1 MRVHPSATN
10 HGVMDPGVAT
20 YTIRIKG
27 QLGDAALSAFPRLRS
42 RHEGAETV
50 LIGDLDHAALYG
62 VVSEIEALGLDLVEI
77 RQLPP
82 DRDTAESED
91 GDQPVDPASG
101 TAQFPRP
108 GPQAP
113 AHKGMQP

>member
-1 MRVHPSATN
+1 M
-10 HGVMDPGVAT
+10 GVMDPGVAT

-27 QLGDAALSAFPRLRS
+27 QLGDAALSAFPALRA

-62 VVSEIEALGLDLVEI
+62 VLSEIEALSLDLVEV

-82 DRDTAESED
+82 DRNKAECED
-91 GDQPVDPASG
+91 GDP
-101 TAQFPRP
+101 PR
-108 GPQAP
+108 
-113 AHKGMQP
+113 